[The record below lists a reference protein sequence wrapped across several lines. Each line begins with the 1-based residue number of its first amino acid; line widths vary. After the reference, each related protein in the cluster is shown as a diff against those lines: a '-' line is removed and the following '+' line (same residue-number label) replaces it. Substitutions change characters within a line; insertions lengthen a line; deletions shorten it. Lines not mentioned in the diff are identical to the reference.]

1 MTYGG
6 YVHHY
11 CMVKASPI
19 LSGLAPVSL
28 RLCSQCGQKWVED
41 RLKVRHTCVFA
52 HLMVCAW
59 EWTWAWVLGVV
70 VVSCGFGE
78 FAKMPWCFCMSVAKA
93 TSRSQLRVAHGSCP
107 AKHWMARFTAKA
119 RHTAD
124 FWGWS
129 LKRPPATLM
138 QQNCGSTMVSLDTQ
152 FSEKLVRG
160 ALHHLLWCLRPRRRH
175 ASARNGEDNLAQSL
189 LKRDAV

>member
-1 MTYGG
+1 MGVRVRARARAHGVRAAASAALLPCCPMLASHVHVRAHAGVSPLPLAPFIRSGFDEKPCELTYGG

-11 CMVKASPI
+11 CMIKASPI

-70 VVSCGFGE
+70 V
-78 FAKMPWCFCMSVAKA
+78 
-93 TSRSQLRVAHGSCP
+93 
-107 AKHWMARFTAKA
+107 
-119 RHTAD
+119 
-124 FWGWS
+124 
-129 LKRPPATLM
+129 
-138 QQNCGSTMVSLDTQ
+138 
-152 FSEKLVRG
+152 
-160 ALHHLLWCLRPRRRH
+160 
-175 ASARNGEDNLAQSL
+175 
-189 LKRDAV
+189 